1 MKENF
6 EEQPLVILHG
16 GFAVKFCPCD
26 PDQVKYS
33 LDTGY
38 FLLPGIVV
46 NGYHID
52 ETTDKY
58 YIECFLFI
66 PRSETL
72 HFIFNGEFSCPG
84 KTPNDDSFV
93 ISLRDFVQE
102 KLCKLKQKKSK

>member
-66 PRSETL
+66 PVL
-72 HFIFNGEFSCPG
+72 KPC
-84 KTPNDDSFV
+84 
-93 ISLRDFVQE
+93 ISYLTENSLAQE
-102 KLCKLKQKKSK
+102 KHPMMIPL